1 MVQVKFVFGS
11 SFNFRPIS
19 MKHSSVSSLQLSRRS
34 FLRHSAQGAA
44 LVALGGCAAVAQ
56 GADDTVTNPPPAPSR
71 LSLVQVESGPK
82 PPLEAI
88 MAPELPQTP
97 LDAKIGQMLMLGFR
111 GSWVDEG
118 DLIIDAIIQR
128 NLGSV
133 VLFDVDVAGGWGQRN
148 IVSPEQLRSL
158 TRKLQSVAPIPL
170 LISMDQEGGK
180 VTRLAERYG
189 FPATQSHAA
198 LGALN
203 DVTATRAASQA
214 MATTLAAMGVNLNL
228 APVVDVAVNPR
239 NPIIARVE
247 RSFSAD
253 PAVVAAQAEAF
264 IDGHHAAGVRCTL
277 KHFPGHGSS
286 VRDTHLGF
294 VDVTDTWSDGELAPY
309 RRLIAAGKVD
319 AVMTAHIY
327 NRMWDD
333 EYPATLSPAVI
344 DGLLR
349 QQLGFDGVV
358 ISDDLQMRAITDL
371 YSLEKA
377 IELAI
382 LAGIDICAVAN
393 NTTYSGDVAERF
405 FATVYRM
412 LDAGIISEARIERSY
427 RRILQLK
434 GLQEYQLP

>member
-1 MVQVKFVFGS
+1 
-11 SFNFRPIS
+11 
-19 MKHSSVSSLQLSRRS
+19 
-34 FLRHSAQGAA
+34 
-44 LVALGGCAAVAQ
+44 
-56 GADDTVTNPPPAPSR
+56 
-71 LSLVQVESGPK
+71 
-82 PPLEAI
+82 
-88 MAPELPQTP
+88 
-97 LDAKIGQMLMLGFR
+97 MLMLGFR
-111 GSWVDEG
+111 GSWVDKG
-118 DLIIDAIIQR
+118 DLIIDAITQR

-158 TRKLQSVAPIPL
+158 TRKLQSVAAIPL
-170 LISMDQEGGK
+170 LISMDQEGGQ

-189 FPATQSHAA
+189 FPATQSHAT
-198 LGALN
+198 LGAMN
-203 DVTATRAASQA
+203 DVTATKAASQA
-214 MATTLAAMGVNLNL
+214 MAATLAAMGVNLNL

-286 VRDTHLGF
+286 LRDTHLGF
-294 VDVTDTWSDGELAPY
+294 VDVTDTWNDDELDPY

-327 NRMWDD
+327 NRLWDS

-344 DGLLR
+344 DGMLR
-349 QQLGFDGVV
+349 QQMGFDGVV

-377 IELAI
+377 MELAI

-393 NTTYSGDVAERF
+393 NVTYSGDVAERF

-412 LDAGIISEARIERSY
+412 LDAGAITEARIERSY